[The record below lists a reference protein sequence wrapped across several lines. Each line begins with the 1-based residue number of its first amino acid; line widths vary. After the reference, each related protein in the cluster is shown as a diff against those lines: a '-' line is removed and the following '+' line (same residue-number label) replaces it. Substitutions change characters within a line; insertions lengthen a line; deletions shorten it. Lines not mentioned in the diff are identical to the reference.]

1 MYRMGAIGLPE
12 LIVVLVL
19 AVTWVVPLAAAIWVL
34 FTLRALRDG
43 QRAVEMKLDSIAT
56 LLHK

>member
-1 MYRMGAIGLPE
+1 MGHIGFPE